1 MLLAYIEDL
10 RHPQFNFPLNRNINN
25 IFHQATRHALAH
37 VFIDSKRSLRN
48 GLTLKKKLKRWNC
61 EPRIL

>member
-25 IFHQATRHALAH
+25 IFHQATHHALAH
-37 VFIDSKRSLRN
+37 VFIDSKRSLRK
-48 GLTLKKKLKRWNC
+48 GLTLKKKKKKTQEIEL
-61 EPRIL
+61 